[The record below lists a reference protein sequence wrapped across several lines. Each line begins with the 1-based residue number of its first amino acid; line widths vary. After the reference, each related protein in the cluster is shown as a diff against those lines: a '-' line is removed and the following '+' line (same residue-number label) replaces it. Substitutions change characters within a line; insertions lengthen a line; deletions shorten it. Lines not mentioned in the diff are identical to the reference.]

1 VRILVVNA
9 GSSSLKV
16 SLVGAEG
23 EEVVNHELKA
33 SAGRFKSSNLKTAV
47 AAIEGVEAVGHRV
60 VHGGPRYTSS
70 VRIDARVVAYLHS
83 IADLAPLHM
92 PAAITAIMT
101 VRKLLP
107 RVPAAACFDT
117 SFHSTIPPSAA
128 TYAIP
133 ERWRRRYGIKRYGFH
148 GFSHAYAAR
157 RVSELLSVPQAD
169 LRMVTCHLGSGA
181 SLAAVSGGRSVDTT
195 MGFTPLEGL
204 VMATRSGSIDP
215 GVILWLQRHERT
227 TEHQLTEALDGRS
240 GLLGLAGTKDMREV
254 LDRRAA
260 GDEDAGLAFDV
271 YIHRLRACIASMAS
285 AMNGLDALVFTGGV
299 GENSAVV
306 RAEAAAGLHFLGIEI
321 DAGTNSAI
329 KGDGDVSSRQAIV
342 RTLVVHAREDVEVAR
357 DVRRLFA
364 ERP

>member
-1 VRILVVNA
+1 MRILVVNS

-16 SLVGAEG
+16 SLVGADD
-23 EEVVNHELKA
+23 EELANRELNATK
-33 SAGRFKSSNLKTAV
+33 GRFKSSDLKAAV
-47 AAIEGVEAVGHRV
+47 LEMESVDAVGHRV
-60 VHGGPRYTSS
+60 VHGGPRYIASAR
-70 VRIDARVVAYLHS
+70 VDARLVAYLHS
-83 IADLAPLHM
+83 VADLAPLHM
-92 PAAITAIMT
+92 PAAITAIVA

-117 SFHSTIPPSAA
+117 SFHSTIPAAAA

-133 ERWRRRYGIKRYGFH
+133 ETWRRRHAIKRYGFH
-148 GFSHAYAAR
+148 GFSHAYSGR
-157 RVSELLSVPQAD
+157 RASELLAVPPTG
-169 LRMVTCHLGSGA
+169 LRVVTCHLGAGA
-181 SLAAVSGGRSVDTT
+181 SLAAVIGGRSVDTT

-204 VMATRSGSIDP
+204 VMATRSGSVDP
-215 GVILWLQRHERT
+215 GMILWLQRHERL
-227 TEHQLTEALDGRS
+227 TEPELTEALDGRS

-254 LDRRAA
+254 VERRTA
-260 GDEDAGLAFDV
+260 GDERSGLAFDV

-299 GENSAVV
+299 GENSAEV

-329 KGDGDVSSRQAIV
+329 KGDGDVSSRQALV